1 MGKGLLADGCAH
13 SFAKVQ
19 KMSLRE
25 KLTGLS
31 EEELIDIIE
40 LQLDEIKSLKKKSA
54 LYTSP
59 YHIKVTFNKNKPKPF
74 DI

>member
-1 MGKGLLADGCAH
+1 MGKGLLADGRKH

-19 KMSLRE
+19 KMSIRE
-25 KLTGLS
+25 KLTGLG

-40 LQLDEIKSLKKKSA
+40 LQLEEIKSLKQKSA

-59 YHIKVTFNKNKPKPF
+59 HKIKVTFNKNKPKPF

>member
-1 MGKGLLADGCAH
+1 MGKRLLADGYH
-13 SFAKVQ
+13 YSYEKVQ

-25 KLTGLS
+25 KLTGLG

-40 LQLDEIKSLKKKSA
+40 LQLEEIKSLKQKSA

-59 YHIKVTFNKNKPKPF
+59 YKIKVTFNKNKPKPF

>member
-1 MGKGLLADGCAH
+1 MGKRLLADGYH
-13 SFAKVQ
+13 YSYEKVQ

-40 LQLDEIKSLKKKSA
+40 LQLEEIKSLKKKSA

-59 YHIKVTFNKNKPKPF
+59 YNIKVTFNKNKPKPF

>member
-1 MGKGLLADGCAH
+1 MGKRLLADGYH
-13 SFAKVQ
+13 YSNEKVQ

-31 EEELIDIIE
+31 EEELLDIIE
-40 LQLDEIKSLKKKSA
+40 LQLEEIKSLKQKSA

-59 YHIKVTFNKNKPKPF
+59 YNIKVTFNKNKPKPF